1 MPRTG
6 VAASQGEGA
15 DTERA
20 YLWRLMH
27 EAPDRMRRLYAEM
40 RSAPPLRGK
49 AANRAAT
56 APWLEDVHEELS
68 RVLGASGRY
77 RPVSTWHAGRRK
89 EQHHVLH
96 LTAQAAARERI
107 DKQLR

>member
-1 MPRTG
+1 VRI
-6 VAASQGEGA
+6 QKGA
-15 DTERA
+15 R
-20 YLWRLMH
+20 LWRLMSHILTH
-27 EAPDRMRRLYAEM
+27 EAPDARTRRLYAGM